1 MAETD
6 FHECTRPVSVRAE
19 PQGRLEMANCE
30 FPQPEPTTC
39 HPTASEAWVER
50 QRTVDQFDG
59 GMNVFAKIGESSGS
73 PAEDTRV
80 VTGDPKRLTG
90 EIDPLAVAQL

>member
-1 MAETD
+1 
-6 FHECTRPVSVRAE
+6 
-19 PQGRLEMANCE
+19 MANCE
-30 FPQPEPTTC
+30 FRLPRPQPEPTTC

-50 QRTVDQFDG
+50 ERTVDQFDG
-59 GMNVFAKIGESSGS
+59 GMNVFAKIGESGGS

-90 EIDPLAVAQL
+90 DRLPRGGLTQGRWPTR